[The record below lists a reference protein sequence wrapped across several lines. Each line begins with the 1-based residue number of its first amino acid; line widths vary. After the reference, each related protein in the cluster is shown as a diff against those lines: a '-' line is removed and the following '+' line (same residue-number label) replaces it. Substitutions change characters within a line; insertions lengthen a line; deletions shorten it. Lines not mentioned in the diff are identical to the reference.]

1 MKCTLCERH
10 CHIAAGQ
17 AGACGMITSDGSSI
31 QERYPDR
38 YLAAVETAIES
49 MPMVHYHPRG
59 QFLQVCTVGCN
70 FTCRGCVSGIL
81 TDHLTAIQGTF
92 QTMTPEAV
100 VDKAI
105 ALGCLGVMFCF
116 NEPTVSYFTFR
127 RLAEMAK
134 RQGLRVGCSTNG
146 YMTEAA
152 LDGLIPLLDFV
163 NLGLKGACDE
173 SYHACGVA
181 SIAPV
186 LRNLARLVDGGVY
199 VEVSAI
205 FRRHGETELLQ
216 AAEQVAALSADIPF
230 QVMRFIP
237 FGDAPEEMEP
247 SVRQAEAVCSRLRQH
262 LRHVYLFNTPGTDA
276 LNSRCPECGETI
288 MRRGFF
294 GPMCANLFDYRPD
307 ARCDCGY
314 QLPIVGEIHDTPAN
328 ENGYFGGY
336 RTINALSMIRSILE
350 VIGVTDKTRTDAVIS
365 HVADDVVAYC
375 AENGLSVP
383 ALATGRVFHLAPYR
397 AATNPDWVL
406 GLMHLANLI
415 HPEVFDFD
423 LPEEAD
429 AFYQEF
435 YHRAFDPDG
444 NRAIVKANPRPI
456 HASV

>member
-163 NLGLKGACDE
+163 NMGLKGACDE
-173 SYHACGVA
+173 TYHACGVA

-186 LRNLARLVDGGVY
+186 LRNLARLVDCGVY
-199 VEVSAI
+199 VEISAI

-247 SVRQAEAVCSRLRQH
+247 SVRQAEAVCSRVRQH

-276 LNSRCPECGETI
+276 LNSRCPACGETI

-328 ENGYFGGY
+328 ESGYFGGY

-365 HVADDVVAYC
+365 HV
-375 AENGLSVP
+375 
-383 ALATGRVFHLAPYR
+383 LATDLIKTLHNRLNRIEAYFDTVDEFAAMTGREAR
-397 AATNPDWVL
+397 AKAFRHYVGDRVAAIQAKV
-406 GLMHLANLI
+406 G
-415 HPEVFDFD
+415 D
-423 LPEEAD
+423 LPKPPVYCTLGHPRIAMFVDKMESCLIEAP
-429 AFYQEF
+429 A
-435 YHRAFDPDG
+435 G
-444 NRAIVKANPRPI
+444 
-456 HASV
+456 S